1 MKVSGLTNQW
11 KTREGLF
18 DSFVM
23 GLSAHSD
30 PILHERCGAVHRLL
44 ESLESID
51 GPDLWV
57 GTSHSLMHF
66 VLRDTSHQFDHIPT
80 FVHAYTYDVS
90 DDPPKCGYR
99 VGFSLTGG
107 DWEYTD
113 LNDPLEAAKLI
124 ERLLRSTG
132 LN

>member
-1 MKVSGLTNQW
+1 MNVRGLSNQW
-11 KTREGLF
+11 KTRDGLF
-18 DSFVM
+18 DSFACH
-23 GLSAHSD
+23 LSAHSS

-66 VLRDTSHQFDHIPT
+66 VLRDTTHQFDDAPT
-80 FVHAYTYDVS
+80 FVHAETYDIT
-90 DDPPKCGYR
+90 DDPPQCGYR
-99 VGFSLTGG
+99 VGFSLTGA

-113 LNDPLEAAKLI
+113 LTDSLEAARLI
-124 ERLLRSTG
+124 DRLLRSTG
-132 LN
+132 G